1 MSPRR
6 KRTARGPAPAALFGW
21 GPHATQDIQPDPGY
35 DNPLARGCKACG
47 ALPGERCT
55 RPSRRGRIP
64 ISRYHDPGRNPP
76 SPVDQNPPGHPA
88 SSPQDA
94 TKDPRQ

>member
-6 KRTARGPAPAALFGW
+6 NRRRARGQAFGLFTW
-21 GPHATQDIQPDPGY
+21 GPHATQDIQPDRGY
-35 DNPLARGCKACG
+35 DNPLSRGCKACG

-76 SPVDQNPPGHPA
+76 SPVDQNPPGNPP

-94 TKDPRQ
+94 TGDLSR